1 MRSRRL
7 LESIDVESILSG
19 SKIRFGKRVRL
30 QGVPA
35 ILGGVAIIIAAAGV
49 VRFVEQAAP
58 MLPEGLREVRELWK
72 TIRGER
78 PELNP

>member
-1 MRSRRL
+1 MRSRTL
-7 LESIDVESILSG
+7 LESLGVESVLRG
-19 SKIRFGKRVRL
+19 SKIRIGKRIRL
-30 QGVPA
+30 QGAPA
-35 ILGGVAIIIAAAGV
+35 ILGGIAVVIVAAGV

-72 TIRGER
+72 TVRGER

>member
-1 MRSRRL
+1 MRSRAL
-7 LESIDVESILSG
+7 LDSLVRS
-19 SKIRFGKRVRL
+19 SKIKIGKRVRV

-35 ILGGVAIIIAAAGV
+35 ILSGVAVVIAAAGI
-49 VRFVEQAAP
+49 VRFVERAAP

-72 TIRGER
+72 TVRGER